1 MIRFV
6 MARSQT
12 VELFEPI
19 EETLDRI
26 ACFDVS
32 RYQSMPVR
40 RDHCL
45 CGGWI
50 DRRHQGIARQSRSVQ
65 ESPRQRP
72 PREMSAFSPWV
83 SGLPHGIIKRIDF
96 GCQPATQATGHPRFC
111 TPAACWQALTQ

>member
-6 MARSQT
+6 MARRQT

-19 EETLDRI
+19 EEALDRI
-26 ACFDVS
+26 AYFAVS
-32 RYQSMPVR
+32 RHQSMPVR

-45 CGGWI
+45 YGGWI

-65 ESPRQRP
+65 ESPRQGR

-96 GCQPATQATGHPRFC
+96 GCQPATQATGRQRFC
-111 TPAACWQALTQ
+111 TPAECWRAMTQ